1 LARGDLTD
9 AEWELIEALLPSE
22 RGRKSRPAQ
31 DNRRYL
37 NGMLHVLR
45 VGCPWRDMHERYGK
59 WNSVYVRFRRWA
71 EQGVWDGLLE
81 TLVDLG
87 LTDDWQHMIDSTTV
101 RGHSQ
106 AAGAKGGLIRRL
118 LVDHAAALRR
128 KSTPEQTVKD
138 ALSALSRQAARSPTT
153 VPFPPFW
160 RCLAASPDC
169 SWLTRDTMA
178 MSCVKA
184 CCSLVSARSFRQSQT
199 AGSRYLAISEPTRTG
214 TGSSEFS
221 TRSNSSAGSPP
232 DTTKPRDPLP
242 PSSISQP
249 HASGYETLS
258 TEPNLISD
266 FIVQYYSPEGSV
278 YLYMISLQTT
288 AGIRGGVMQ
297 FHISTDFAEIFDL
310 WK

>member
-1 LARGDLTD
+1 MARGDLTD

-37 NGMLHVLR
+37 SGMLHVLR

-128 KSTPEQTVKD
+128 NSTPEQTVKD
-138 ALSALSRQAARSPTT
+138 ALSALS
-153 VPFPPFW
+153 
-160 RCLAASPDC
+160 
-169 SWLTRDTMA
+169 
-178 MSCVKA
+178 
-184 CCSLVSARSFRQSQT
+184 
-199 AGSRYLAISEPTRTG
+199 
-214 TGSSEFS
+214 
-221 TRSNSSAGSPP
+221 
-232 DTTKPRDPLP
+232 
-242 PSSISQP
+242 
-249 HASGYETLS
+249 
-258 TEPNLISD
+258 
-266 FIVQYYSPEGSV
+266 
-278 YLYMISLQTT
+278 
-288 AGIRGGVMQ
+288 
-297 FHISTDFAEIFDL
+297 
-310 WK
+310 